1 MASIIVI
8 LKTKLNSSAFRAV
21 VTSFMIM
28 NEAMKLEKKKISH
41 TTGLNWIHKIGYYE
55 LTREKEKA
63 SDWVIMVDES
73 IQLGQ
78 EKALVVLGVREKD
91 IDFTRPLKYTDMVP
105 LRIIV
110 KAKSTGEVIK
120 EVIEDVEKEI
130 GKIKY
135 AVGDMGNNIRKG
147 LSLSGIKHLHDVT
160 HKIALIIERMYSRD
174 EIFNDITKKMTEMR
188 LKYCQTSK
196 AHIIPPNQR
205 KKSRYLNIAIVSDW
219 CIKALRYNERNNFQI
234 VELNWL
240 TQYKNFIIELGEI
253 NRLKCELEKVLKHKG
268 FSEGTKRECN
278 KIIKRPGGSIK
289 KAVLKEKMRKYFD
302 ELESKKIKSK
312 KLLISSDIIE
322 SAFGKYKNY
331 LSNNPMAGITNL
343 ILCIAAFS
351 SRLDVAEIKKALEKT
366 RIEDIKKW
374 TKEIIGKTLMQKRK
388 EALIWG

>member
-1 MASIIVI
+1 
-8 LKTKLNSSAFRAV
+8 
-21 VTSFMIM
+21 
-28 NEAMKLEKKKISH
+28 
-41 TTGLNWIHKIGYYE
+41 
-55 LTREKEKA
+55 
-63 SDWVIMVDES
+63 MVDES

-78 EKALVVLGVREKD
+78 EKALVVLGIREKD
-91 IDFTRPLKYTDMVP
+91 VDFTRPLKYTDMVP

-110 KAKSTGEVIK
+110 KAKSGGEVIK

-147 LSLSGIKHLHDVT
+147 LSLSGIKHLHDVA
-160 HKIALIIERMYSRD
+160 HKIALIIERMYSMD
-174 EIFNDITKKMTEMR
+174 EIFNEITKKMTEMR
-188 LKYCQTSK
+188 LKYCQTSN

-234 VELNWL
+234 IELNWL
-240 TQYKNFIIELGEI
+240 SQHKDFIIELGEI

-268 FSEGTKRECN
+268 FSEETKRECN
-278 KIIKRPGGSIK
+278 KIIKRPDSSLK
-289 KAVLKEKMRKYFD
+289 KAVLKEEMRKYFD

-388 EALIWG
+388 EALIWV